1 MIFMRAPL
9 IAFCGID
16 GAGKTLQAGRT
27 AEWLAGEGWTVRQ
40 IKPLQR
46 EGSAFFRTL
55 EVIKAAGG
63 FPKEFVVLLFAFEC
77 LRHIREEI
85 LPALE
90 SGQAVICDRYI
101 YSHEAYALAQGV
113 DFTWGRRILEL
124 APRPDLTFLL
134 DLPEETALKRIH
146 MRGKPLTRDETL
158 ETLRRVREQFLCL
171 VEAHGMVTID
181 AVCSC
186 DEVQGLIREQIRER
200 WPVVAARAAFT
211 ISEVGER

>member
-1 MIFMRAPL
+1 MQAPL
-9 IAFCGID
+9 IVFCGMD
-16 GAGKTLQAGRT
+16 GAGKTLQARQT
-27 AEWLAGEGWTVRQ
+27 AEWLSGAGWAVRQ

-55 EVIKAAGG
+55 EAIKAAGS
-63 FPKEFVVLLFAFEC
+63 FPKEFIVLLFAFEC

-113 DFTWGRRILEL
+113 DFTWGRQILDL

-134 DLPEETALKRIH
+134 DLSEDLALKRIYL
-146 MRGKPLTRDETL
+146 RGKPLTGDETPAI
-158 ETLRRVREQFLCL
+158 LRRVRAQFLRL
-171 VEAHGMVTID
+171 VEAHGMVTLD
-181 AVCSC
+181 AARSC
-186 DEVQGLIREQIRER
+186 DEVQSLIREQIRER